1 MGNAKQT
8 QAVKPA
14 HNPVKQ
20 YQYTWCFRVF
30 VLLLLIFATEKAKGQ
45 ERAREVKL
53 KAGSQILLNDSI
65 FFISKDTVVLVT
77 TEDELAI
84 KDKGE
89 VDFYLRIKKL
99 REKNRLTN
107 EIVNLVIRPPKP
119 EDDSAKDLSENLAR
133 FLPYSGMTIRNI
145 RIKNT
150 DIIGQTVFDTI
161 SSDSSFLGRLINE
174 THVYTHERTLKK
186 NLFVKPGDTI
196 NPWLLADNERH
207 IRSLSF
213 IENALIHFIPVDDQ
227 SIDLV
232 YVVKDK
238 IPYGLLPVYHSSNKQ
253 SLKIWNANL
262 LGYGRRTGISF
273 SLDQKNKP
281 TFYLSGV
288 ELGANNIYK
297 TFIDSKLQ
305 YTRSGNQHRGSIS
318 INRDFIPGLVHF
330 AYGLEGSFE
339 SKKLADYYT
348 PSEPIASLYTVSTV
362 NSWAGY
368 QFAIGNQN
376 SFTKR
381 PVYFTPAIGWRLN
394 HFYNRP
400 FVSADSNR
408 LFSQNTAFFASFSLN
423 SENFL
428 QTSRLFVQG
437 QQVDLPYGYSISWI
451 NGYTFNEFGR
461 MPYFGIDLRL
471 AKSIGRVGYFIS
483 QAAFGTHVIENKAK
497 QGSAKFF
504 IGYLSPVFDL
514 ITTPSRLY
522 ISAGHEQGINRF
534 TNDSIYLRNSENV
547 PGLRSNQLRG
557 FVKSTAM
564 IQIIFYTS
572 KAWLGFNVSPYVFVN
587 SGIIANSMAD
597 LGRQRSI
604 NGIGAG
610 LRLRNEYLVF
620 SSIQLRLVYY
630 PYTPSGV
637 RGLSFDLDETDNL
650 SDFRFSHWVPDYV
663 GFK

>member
-1 MGNAKQT
+1 MPAYN
-8 QAVKPA
+8 AVKQFQ
-14 HNPVKQ
+14 HKLSSHIL
-20 YQYTWCFRVF
+20 
-30 VLLLLIFATEKAKGQ
+30 VLLLLFFVAGTAQGQ
-45 ERAREVKL
+45 EKAREVKL
-53 KAGSQILLNDSI
+53 KAGSQVLLNDKVI
-65 FFISKDTVVLVT
+65 IISNDTVLLVT
-77 TEDELAI
+77 IEDELVI

-89 VDFYLRIKKL
+89 IDFYLRIKKL
-99 REKNRLTN
+99 REKNQLTN
-107 EIVNLVIRPPKP
+107 EIINLVIKPPRP
-119 EDDSAKDLSENLAR
+119 EEDSAKDLSENLAR

-174 THVYTHERTLKK
+174 THVYTHERTLEK

-213 IENALIHFIPVDDQ
+213 IENALIHFVPVDEH

-238 IPYGLLPVYHSSNKQ
+238 IPYGLLPIYHSGKKQ
-253 SLKIWNANL
+253 SLRIWNANL
-262 LGYGRRTGISF
+262 LGYGRRIGTSF
-273 SLDQKNKP
+273 SLDQNSKP
-281 TFYLSGV
+281 AFYLSGV

-297 TFIDSKLQ
+297 TFINTKLQ
-305 YTRSGNQHRGSIS
+305 YTRSGNQHRGSIL
-318 INRDFIPGLVHF
+318 IDRDFIPGLVHF
-330 AYGLEGSFE
+330 AYGLEGSLE

-348 PSEPIASLYTVSTV
+348 PSESIASLYTVSTV

-381 PVYFTPAIGWRLN
+381 PIYFTPAIGWRLN

-408 LFSQNTAFFASFSLN
+408 LFSQNTAFFASLSLN

-437 QQVDLPYGYSISWI
+437 KQVDLPYGYSISWI
-451 NGYTFNEFGR
+451 NGYTFNEFGN
-461 MPYFGIDLRL
+461 MPYFGIDMRL
-471 AKSIGRVGYFIS
+471 AKSFGRVGYFIS
-483 QAAFGTHVIENKAK
+483 QAAFGTHIIQNQSR
-497 QGSAKFF
+497 QGSAKLFV
-504 IGYLSPVFDL
+504 GYISPVFDMFE
-514 ITTPSRLY
+514 IPSRLF
-522 ISAGHEQGINRF
+522 ISASHEQGINRY
-534 TNDSIYLRNSENV
+534 TNDSIYLRNSDNV

-564 IQIIFYTS
+564 IQINFYTS
-572 KAWLGFNVSPYVFVN
+572 KGWLGFNVTPYLFVN
-587 SGIIANSMAD
+587 SGIIANSVAD

-604 NGIGAG
+604 NGLGAG
-610 LRLRNEYLVF
+610 LRFRNEYLVF

-630 PYTPSGV
+630 PYTPPGV
-637 RGLSFDLDETDNL
+637 PGLSFDFDDTDNL